1 MYQKAW
7 RKEMGEW
14 LTKWQ
19 TVRTVRKPSSPKF
32 GEFDINGLGERAVQR
47 NAHDSLN
54 DSGKPQFRPVSH
66 CKELGALLRVKPDIE
81 EEASW
86 LQMRAGGGGPGQ
98 SMYVTHH
105 TATRPV
111 TPLLHSITM
120 FSTRLS
126 ATLWRIQLKMY
137 IQLIYRWYVAFVQSR
152 GVDTSVSRAY
162 NDTRYL
168 ISSIVGID

>member
-1 MYQKAW
+1 M
-7 RKEMGEW
+7 
-14 LTKWQ
+14 
-19 TVRTVRKPSSPKF
+19 SSCIRRPGVKRWENGSQNGKLF
-32 GEFDINGLGERAVQR
+32 EQSANQVLQSLENLIFNGLGERAVQR

-86 LQMRAGGGGPGQ
+86 LQMRSMRAGGGGPGQ

-126 ATLWRIQLKMY
+126 ATL
-137 IQLIYRWYVAFVQSR
+137 
-152 GVDTSVSRAY
+152 
-162 NDTRYL
+162 
-168 ISSIVGID
+168 